1 VETAG
6 AMRRFGD
13 VFDNYM
19 SIVRV
24 RKRLTAFTSAY
35 DQISQYFP
43 FIVGAPL
50 YFIGKIQLG
59 ALVQVARAFGQV
71 NSSLSFFVSS
81 YVGLADF
88 KAVLDRLTSF
98 DDAIAR
104 AHAALD
110 NAKGLVRVAAA
121 NDDFALKDLDL
132 DLPDGRALARI
143 ESFAFAARQPTL
155 IVGPSGVGKSTLL
168 RAIAG
173 IWPYGHGEIAEP
185 KAKIML
191 LPQRP
196 YLPIGPLR
204 DAIAYPASAA
214 GLDDATIRAALGEVG
229 LAAFAD
235 RLDIS
240 DNWQMRL
247 SGGEQQRLAVARAL
261 IAAPDWLFLDEATS
275 ALDEASEGALYQTI
289 AAKLPKTTIVSI
301 GHRSTLGAFHMRR
314 VALTARANAPATMLE
329 ATPAE

>member
-1 VETAG
+1 
-6 AMRRFGD
+6 MRRFGD

-110 NAKGLVRVAAA
+110 RAKGVVR
-121 NDDFALKDLDL
+121 
-132 DLPDGRALARI
+132 
-143 ESFAFAARQPTL
+143 S
-155 IVGPSGVGKSTLL
+155 
-168 RAIAG
+168 
-173 IWPYGHGEIAEP
+173 
-185 KAKIML
+185 
-191 LPQRP
+191 
-196 YLPIGPLR
+196 PLR
-204 DAIAYPASAA
+204 QRRFRPQGPRPRPARRPRA
-214 GLDDATIRAALGEVG
+214 GARSNSSPSP
-229 LAAFAD
+229 LAS
-235 RLDIS
+235 R
-240 DNWQMRL
+240 
-247 SGGEQQRLAVARAL
+247 
-261 IAAPDWLFLDEATS
+261 P
-275 ALDEASEGALYQTI
+275 
-289 AAKLPKTTIVSI
+289 
-301 GHRSTLGAFHMRR
+301 
-314 VALTARANAPATMLE
+314 
-329 ATPAE
+329 